1 LDQLR
6 ANLKKSKKLFSSSN
20 SMTQQHHYIFCLR
33 QLTHLAA
40 GSRQPEYPLST
51 NQSIVIGG
59 DPNCQ
64 IVINSTN
71 YPGVSSRY
79 LEIRPVMPQSP
90 GNSPSWQ
97 VCDLA

>member
-1 LDQLR
+1 
-6 ANLKKSKKLFSSSN
+6 
-20 SMTQQHHYIFCLR
+20 MTQQHHYIFCLR